1 MYGVKTAN
9 LSGGTQVLNVKGSG
23 ASLSFQPFVTLFL
36 LTLGNVVS
44 AKEFLKSK
52 TTILKKG
59 TGCQQP
65 EDEALQGRN
74 SRRKHCNSQL

>member
-1 MYGVKTAN
+1 MLK
-9 LSGGTQVLNVKGSG
+9 GTGSV
-23 ASLSFQPFVTLFL
+23 ASLSFQPFVALFL

-44 AKEFLKSK
+44 AKEFLNSK

>member
-1 MYGVKTAN
+1 MLK
-9 LSGGTQVLNVKGSG
+9 GTGSV
-23 ASLSFQPFVTLFL
+23 ASLSFQPFVALFL